1 VCSRR
6 LICLLFCCETI
17 SGIFGQLKRGREI
30 ANAVELMLE
39 KPGMKH
45 KKSRGIFGLIVIKTW
60 GSPLQASLRP
70 HLEGYQL
77 GLEVGD
83 VESACYHLA
92 WRGSHL
98 WFAGRPLEGVELEL
112 ETSVSVL
119 AEMNQVGLR
128 LYVITCLLA
137 AKKLRGNCT
146 LQCCSSTTA
155 QNDEEMDFEDLLAV
169 ASDIGNNLVHGNH
182 LDPSHHDSR
191 FFEASNLT
199 SLPLRSSHCIFPK
212 HILLL
217 SN

>member
-1 VCSRR
+1 
-6 LICLLFCCETI
+6 
-17 SGIFGQLKRGREI
+17 
-30 ANAVELMLE
+30 MLE

-70 HLEGYQL
+70 HLEGYQMMIPFQYS
-77 GLEVGD
+77 V
-83 VESACYHLA
+83 A